1 MNNNAILNRL
11 FTQSVICDLVY
22 KGSNDL
28 YKKIVRR
35 FIEEPENKNNGQ
47 IISEIYSYIGGNNR
61 NEYFYTNTL
70 INKLLVKKHN
80 VNTTTALSQIWVG
93 KSKADFV
100 MINGTGKVYE
110 VKSELDNF
118 ERLKGQLLD
127 YYKAFSF
134 VTVVTSVHMF
144 EKVARILNT
153 FDNIG
158 EYVGIYS
165 LTDRD
170 TISKNLSKDPIKF
183 DDLLDHACIFKL
195 LHKREYEEIIY
206 SYFGSLPDTTPVC
219 HYRTCLNL
227 FRTVPILQAQEL
239 TFKQL
244 KKRNRILKA
253 DFERVPDELKFVVYF
268 SDLSHNLDAL
278 ERMLETNYMR

>member
-1 MNNNAILNRL
+1 MNNNTILNRF
-11 FTQSVICDLVY
+11 FTQSVIRDLVY
-22 KGSNDL
+22 NGSNDL
-28 YKKIVRR
+28 YKKVVRR
-35 FIEEPENKNNGQ
+35 FVEEPESKNNGQ
-47 IISEIYSYIGGNNR
+47 IISEIYSCIGKENR

-118 ERLKGQLLD
+118 ERLKSQLLD

-134 VTVVTSVHMF
+134 VTVVISVHMF

-153 FDNIG
+153 FGEIG
-158 EYVGIYS
+158 EHVGIYA

-170 TISKNLSKDPIKF
+170 TISKKLSKDPIKF
-183 DDLLDHACIFKL
+183 DGLLDHACIFKL
-195 LHKREYEEIIY
+195 LHKREYEEIIC
-206 SYFGSLPDTTPVC
+206 SYFGSLPATTPVC
-219 HYRTCLNL
+219 HYQTCLSL

-244 KKRNRILKA
+244 KKRNRILKT
-253 DFERVPDELKFVVYF
+253 DFERVPDELKLVVYF

-278 ERMLETNYMR
+278 ERMLETNYER